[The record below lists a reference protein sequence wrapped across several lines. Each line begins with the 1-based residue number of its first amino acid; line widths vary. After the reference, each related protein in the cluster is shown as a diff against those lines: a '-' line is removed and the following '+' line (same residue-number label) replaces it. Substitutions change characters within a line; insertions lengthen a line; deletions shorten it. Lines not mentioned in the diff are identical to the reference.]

1 MLDGDMLNKDRK
13 RLFFYKT
20 IKLQKINVIAKS
32 ISRLTNCPLAWNVL
46 LYTYT
51 ILVKNIKILILFR
64 DTYIRKKNE

>member
-1 MLDGDMLNKDRK
+1 MLDGDMLNEDRK

-32 ISRLTNCPLAWNVL
+32 ISRLTNYPLAWNVL

-51 ILVKNIKILILFR
+51 ILVKNIKILILFAS
-64 DTYIRKKNE
+64 KKKMNK

>member
-1 MLDGDMLNKDRK
+1 MLDGDMLNEDRK

-46 LYTYT
+46 LYISQEYQ
-51 ILVKNIKILILFR
+51 
-64 DTYIRKKNE
+64 DTYIICFEKINE